1 MKKTLM
7 LIMPAFILLCS
18 CASAGFYKAGGT
30 GALQIRFAVDGPVS
44 ECAVIKDMKGAD
56 IFVEKEVLFS
66 SQDIDI
72 AAVVYNQ
79 YGRPAIRVQLTN
91 PAGARFEEITGK
103 NAGRKMAIIVD
114 GVCVFAAMIQERIPG
129 GDIIINGD
137 FTAEE
142 ADGIARKIAG
152 K

>member
-1 MKKTLM
+1 MKKALM
-7 LIMPAFILLCS
+7 RIMPAFILLCS
-18 CASAGFYKAGGT
+18 CASAGFYKANGT
-30 GALQIRFAVDGPVS
+30 GTLQIRFVNDGPAA
-44 ECAVIKDMKGAD
+44 ECAVVKDMKGSD
-56 IFVEKEVLFS
+56 VFLEKEVLFT

-72 AAVVYNQ
+72 AAAVYTR

-114 GVCVFAAMIQERIPG
+114 GICVFAAMIQERIPG
-129 GDIIINGD
+129 GDIIISGD
-137 FTAEE
+137 FSAEE
-142 ADGIARKIAG
+142 ADNIARKIAG